1 MATRVRLARGD
12 DVEFIDALGLK
23 TALDTVSAVRNL
35 SPQVAHEA
43 YRRLVSFCR
52 ERSGTVTFVGERD
65 SQRAGFL
72 ILVTDLPDDV
82 SQEPQ
87 AFVAYVAVVPE
98 HRREGVGRA
107 LLQAAVAEGLR
118 RNLPHVSLM
127 VSADNPSARALYE
140 SEGFVP
146 ERTLMTRALQREPG
160 T

>member
-1 MATRVRLARGD
+1 MATRVRLARSD
-12 DVEFIDALGLK
+12 DVEFIDALGLQ

-35 SPQVAHEA
+35 SQLVAREA

-52 ERSGTVTFVGERD
+52 ERSGTVTFIGEHD

-107 LLQAAVAEGLR
+107 LLRAAVAEGLR

-127 VSADNPSARALYE
+127 VSADNPSAQALYE

-146 ERTLMTRALQREPG
+146 ERTLMTRALQRQRPA
-160 T
+160 